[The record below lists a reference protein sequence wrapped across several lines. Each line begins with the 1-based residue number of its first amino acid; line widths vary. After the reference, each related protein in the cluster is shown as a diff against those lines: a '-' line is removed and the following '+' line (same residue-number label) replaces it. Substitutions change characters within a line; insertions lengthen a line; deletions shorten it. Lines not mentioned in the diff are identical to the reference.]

1 MSRPLISAVIPTY
14 KRPDVIE
21 RSVGSVLAQTWRPL
35 ELIVIDDGSGD
46 ETPRVLEAFLPR
58 AKAADV
64 SYRYITVANG
74 GAGLARNAGVEAS
87 VGAMVAF
94 LDDDDAW
101 RPDKLEKQAPALT
114 QSEAGVA
121 YTRYVHHG
129 HEDKPKP
136 PQSALAEG
144 WVFEQVC
151 DGRCRPHLQ
160 TLLVKR
166 EVFAK
171 VGAFI
176 AARNF
181 QDSEFCLRAALEF
194 PFVCVREPLTV
205 IYTQESSIS
214 RSAGVE
220 GDLRRDALKLK
231 ILEEFAQKHSA
242 HPRFDAKALRTFR
255 ARLFDEHIKHLL
267 WAGRLGDAREAHKR
281 AIAECGELEILRKLK
296 GKLTRARVM
305 GWFGLKM
312 KKP

>member
-14 KRPDVIE
+14 RRPDVIE
-21 RSVGSVLAQTWRPL
+21 RSVGSVLAQTYRPL
-35 ELIVIDDGSGD
+35 ELVVIDDGSGD
-46 ETPRVLEAFLPR
+46 ATPKVLESLAPR

-64 SYRYITVANG
+64 VYRYVTVPNG
-74 GAGLARNAGVEAS
+74 GAGLARNAGIEQS
-87 VGAMVAF
+87 MGAMVAF

-101 RPDKLEKQAPALT
+101 RPDKLERQVPALT

-121 YTRYVHHG
+121 YTRYVHQG

-136 PQSALAEG
+136 PQNALAEG

-166 EVFAK
+166 EVFQK

-176 AARNF
+176 SARNF
-181 QDSEFCLRAALEF
+181 QDSEFCLRAALEY

-214 RSAGVE
+214 RSAGLE
-220 GDLRRDALKLK
+220 GDIRRDALKLK
-231 ILEEFAQKHSA
+231 VLEDFALGHGA
-242 HPRFDAKALRTFR
+242 HPRFDARALRTFR
-255 ARLFDEHIKHLL
+255 ARIFDEHIKHLL
-267 WAGRLGDAREAHKR
+267 WADKLGEAREAYNR
-281 AIAECGELEILRKLK
+281 AIGECGELEILRKLK
-296 GKLTRARVM
+296 RKLTRARVL
-305 GWFGLKM
+305 GWFGVKL

>member
-21 RSVGSVLAQTWRPL
+21 RSVSSVLAQTWRPL
-35 ELIVIDDGSGD
+35 ELVVIDDGSGD
-46 ETPRVLEAFLPR
+46 ETPRVLESFAPR

-64 SYRYITVANG
+64 SYRFITVPNG
-74 GAGLARNAGVEAS
+74 GAGLARNAGVEAA

-101 RPDKLEKQAPALT
+101 KPDKLEKQVPTLT

-121 YTRYVHHG
+121 YTRYVHQG

-136 PQSALAEG
+136 PLVALAEG
-144 WVFEQVC
+144 WVFDQVC

-160 TLLVKR
+160 TLLVRR

-171 VGAFI
+171 VGTFI

-214 RSAGVE
+214 RSAGLD
-220 GDLRRDALKLK
+220 GDIRRDALKLK
-231 ILEEFAQKHSA
+231 VLDEFGQKFSQHARFSA
-242 HPRFDAKALRTFR
+242 KSLRVFR

-267 WAGRLGDAREAHKR
+267 WAGKLEEAREAYKR
-281 AIAECGELEILRKLK
+281 AVAECGELEILRKLK

-305 GWFGLKM
+305 GWFGMKM

>member
-46 ETPRVLEAFLPR
+46 ETPRVLESFVPR

-64 SYRYITVANG
+64 SYRNITVPNG
-74 GAGLARNAGVEAS
+74 GAGLARNAGVEAA

-136 PQSALAEG
+136 PLNALAEG

-160 TLLVKR
+160 TLLVRR

-205 IYTQESSIS
+205 IYTQDSSIS
-214 RSAGVE
+214 RSAGLE

-231 ILEEFAQKHSA
+231 VLDEFTLKHGS
-242 HPRFDAKALRTFR
+242 HPRFEAKALRTFK
-255 ARLFDEHIKHLL
+255 ARLYDEHIKHLL
-267 WAGRLGDAREAHKR
+267 WAGKLDEARQALKR
-281 AIAECGELEILRKLK
+281 AMSECGELEILRKLK
-296 GKLTRARVM
+296 GKLTRARVL
-305 GWFGLKM
+305 GWFGMKM

>member
-35 ELIVIDDGSGD
+35 ELIVVDDGSGD
-46 ETPRVLEAFLPR
+46 ETPRVLESFVPR

-64 SYRYITVANG
+64 SYRHITVPNG
-74 GAGLARNAGVEAS
+74 GAGLARNAGVEAA

-101 RPDKLEKQAPALT
+101 RPDKLEKQAPVLT

-121 YTRYVHHG
+121 YTRYVHQG

-214 RSAGVE
+214 RSAGLE
-220 GDLRRDALKLK
+220 GDIRRDALKLK
-231 ILEEFAQKHSA
+231 VLEEFALKHGA

-255 ARLFDEHIKHLL
+255 ARIYDEHIKHLL
-267 WAGRLGDAREAHKR
+267 WADKLAEAREAHKR
-281 AIAECGELEILRKLK
+281 AISECGELAILRKLK
-296 GKLTRARVM
+296 GKLTRARVL
-305 GWFGLKM
+305 GWFGVKM